1 MNGNGFNEQDYL
13 AVNPDVEDAVKKGIF
28 KSGLDHFIAFG
39 KKEGRKIKKML
50 GELDRVDKALS
61 LLSKKGLGLEIGPSH
76 NPVAPKRKGFNVHIV
91 DHLDANGLR
100 QKYEEHDVNAKNI
113 EEVDFVWDGRPLPEL
128 IGQTA
133 CYDWIIASHVIEH
146 VPDFVGFL
154 QQCQDLIK
162 EGGYISLIILTA

>member
-1 MNGNGFNEQDYL
+1 MNGKGFNEQDYL

-100 QKYEEHDVNAKNI
+100 Q
-113 EEVDFVWDGRPLPEL
+113 
-128 IGQTA
+128 
-133 CYDWIIASHVIEH
+133 
-146 VPDFVGFL
+146 
-154 QQCQDLIK
+154 
-162 EGGYISLIILTA
+162 